1 MLWLF
6 VVKAFSSHFRQI
18 LQFRG
23 KLRLE
28 FLGSFVE
35 VRLGFRDPNHKGVH
49 LLWTQHHVSE
59 TGEQEEFCAEAHH
72 PVFYTSLPST
82 TVGFWFVCSS
92 GLIADLKPRMPS
104 PIPLPSSGSFW
115 GPNTS
120 RAIPRITSR
129 C

>member
-35 VRLGFRDPNHKGVH
+35 VRLGFRDPTHKGVH

-59 TGEQEEFCAEAHH
+59 TGEQQEFCTEAHH
-72 PVFYTSLPST
+72 PVFLHLVSIDNGRFLVRLFLLFDRRFKT
-82 TVGFWFVCSS
+82 TYAFS
-92 GLIADLKPRMPS
+92 D
-104 PIPLPSSGSFW
+104 SF
-115 GPNTS
+115 
-120 RAIPRITSR
+120 A
-129 C
+129 